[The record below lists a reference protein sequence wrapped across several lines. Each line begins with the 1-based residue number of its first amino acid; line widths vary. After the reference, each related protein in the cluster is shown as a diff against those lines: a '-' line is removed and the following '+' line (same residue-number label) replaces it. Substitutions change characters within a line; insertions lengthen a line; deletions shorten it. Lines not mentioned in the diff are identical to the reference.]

1 MESLKL
7 KFQKDK
13 PFYKRAL
20 FMAWPSVLESF
31 FISLAGMIDT
41 IMVSALGPY
50 AISAVGLTVQ
60 PKYIALI
67 SFFAIN
73 TAISALVARRKGEN
87 DRKKANEVFVT
98 AFILTMILNI
108 IISIAFYIWAEPL
121 ISLAGSNS
129 DTHVPAVQYFR
140 IIIGGQIF
148 NITAMVIN
156 AAQRGC
162 GNTKIAFITNLISSI
177 VNIIFNYL
185 LIEGNLGFP
194 ALGVQG
200 AAIATVLGTVV
211 ASILSFLSIT
221 KKDSLINISYI
232 LSKKVKARFEQLKS
246 IFKLSFTIFIENLA
260 TRIGFIATA
269 ITAASLGT
277 NNFAVHNAAMQFLSL
292 SFSFGDGM
300 QIAAVALTGRS
311 LGENNREKA
320 FKYAHI
326 CQRIGF
332 AISLILSLIYWIFGE
347 QFMGMFFDDPDIIAT
362 GQILMDFITLTLIL
376 QVSQVIY
383 SSALRSG
390 GDVKYTLFA
399 SIISVTFI
407 RTIVTLV
414 TVHIFK
420 MGIIG
425 IWIGIVSDQVV
436 RYILMKARFKKGIW
450 TRIKI

>member
-232 LSKKVKARFEQLKS
+232 LSKKIKARFDQLKS

-260 TRIGFIATA
+260 TRVGFIATA

-300 QIAAVALTGRS
+300 QVAAVALTGRS
-311 LGENNREKA
+311 LGENNGEKA

-450 TRIKI
+450 TQIKI